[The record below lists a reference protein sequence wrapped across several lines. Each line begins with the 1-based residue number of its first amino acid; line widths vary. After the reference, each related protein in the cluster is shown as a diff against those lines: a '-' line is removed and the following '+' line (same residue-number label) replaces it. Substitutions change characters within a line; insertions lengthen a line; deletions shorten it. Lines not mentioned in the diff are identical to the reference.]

1 MTNPLLPYRAVRL
14 FLAAALL
21 LSLVTCSRKPATP
34 PDVIARVGDR
44 MITLADFK
52 RYLERNAGTDLSQ
65 LQPEVASAV
74 LDQYLEEV
82 LLSEYAGK
90 SGVEVPADAIAT
102 AVRQD
107 AGATVIEK
115 KDEMRRQRLL
125 TNLSTEIGEPSEEQ
139 VREYFEQHQNEFR
152 TGEEVKVR
160 QILVNEE
167 ALANEI
173 AAKLKKGA
181 SFEDLSVEHSRA
193 ANAKR
198 GGEIGFVT
206 RGDLP
211 KMFEEEIFALHPGQ
225 ISSVIRTDN
234 SFHLFKVEEHRQP
247 GIMTLEAAAPVIRAR
262 LQEDATRARM
272 AQLVSAARK
281 ELPSAVLTKRL
292 PFRYSGALPKSEN
305 E

>member
-1 MTNPLLPYRAVRL
+1 
-14 FLAAALL
+14 
-21 LSLVTCSRKPATP
+21 
-34 PDVIARVGDR
+34 

-52 RYLERNAGTDLSQ
+52 RYLERNAGTELAQ

-74 LDQYLEEV
+74 LDQYLEEII
-82 LLSEYAGK
+82 LSEYAGRT
-90 SGVEVPADAIAT
+90 GVEVPADAIAT
-102 AVRQD
+102 AVRSD
-107 AGATVIEK
+107 AGATVVEK

-125 TNLSTEIGEPSEEQ
+125 ANLSAEVGEPTDQEI
-139 VREYFEQHQNEFR
+139 RDYYDQHQAEFR

-167 ALANEI
+167 SLANQI

-181 SFEDLSVEHSRA
+181 SFEDLSAEHSRA

-206 RGDLP
+206 RGELP
-211 KMFEEEIFALHPGQ
+211 KMFEEEIFGLRPGQ

-234 SFHLFKVEEHRQP
+234 SYHLFKVEEHRPP
-247 GIMTLEAAAPVIRAR
+247 GVMTLETAFPVIRAR

-272 AQLVSAARK
+272 AQLVSTARK
-281 ELPSAVLTKRL
+281 DLPTAVLTKRL
-292 PFRYSGALPKSEN
+292 PFRYSGAFPKSEN